1 MRYWIS
7 LSIALAFAGIGALW
21 WLLTSP
27 QPLPQTPY
35 SFSVRPGTSIRH
47 VARDLTAAGLLPHE
61 ALLAY
66 TARALNRDRDI
77 KAGNYA
83 LTGPISI
90 LDLLDRL
97 TRGEVSLKALTVIE
111 GTSFAQLRDA
121 LRQAPSL
128 RQVAA
133 DLPDA
138 ELLAKLGVAE
148 EHPEGLFFPDTYFYA
163 ENSSDLEL
171 LARGYRLMQ
180 ERLVTE
186 WVLRDPELPLATPY
200 EALIL
205 ASIVEKET
213 GKATDRALVASVFI
227 NRLRLGMRLQ
237 TDPTVIYGLG
247 ERFDGDLRKRD
258 LIADT
263 AYNTYTRAGLP
274 PTPIALPGLAAL
286 QATLHPAST
295 NYLYFVARGDGS
307 SHFSS
312 NLADHNRAVAK
323 YQRGTR

>member
-1 MRYWIS
+1 MRYWFY
-7 LSIALAFAGIGALW
+7 LGIATAFAGVGALW
-21 WLLTSP
+21 WLLTTP
-27 QPLPQTPY
+27 QPLPQMPY
-35 SFSVRPGTSIRH
+35 SFSVPPGTSIRQ
-47 VARDLTAAGLLPHE
+47 VARNLAEARVLPHE
-61 ALLAY
+61 SLLVY
-66 TARALNRDRDI
+66 SARILHRDRDI

-83 LTGPISI
+83 LSGPISV

-97 TRGEVSLKALTVIE
+97 TRGEVTLKALTVVE
-111 GTSFAQLRDA
+111 GTSFGQLREA
-121 LRQAPSL
+121 LRQAPGL
-128 RQVAA
+128 RQVTG
-133 DLPDA
+133 DLPEA
-138 ELLAKLGVAE
+138 ELLARLGAAE
-148 EHPEGLFFPDTYFYA
+148 THPEGLFFPDTYFYA

-171 LARGYRLMQ
+171 LARAYHLMQ

-213 GKATDRALVASVFI
+213 GKATDRALVASVFL

-237 TDPTVIYGLG
+237 TDPTVIYGMG
-247 ERFDGDLRKRD
+247 SRFDGDLRKRD
-258 LIADT
+258 LLADT

-286 QATLHPAST
+286 QATLHPANT

-307 SHFSS
+307 SQFSS

-323 YQRGTR
+323 YQRGMR